1 MSGIKANWKMR
12 IIWSI
17 VFAFSEEPSSIIELK
32 MFKLVLISALL
43 GFITAADI
51 DRAAEVRSTI
61 NDASDASGNFA
72 YSFDTTNGIA
82 VKQAGTVGGVSG
94 AAEWVSPEGVPIQ
107 LTYTADEN
115 GYHPSGAHLPTPPP
129 IPEAILRAL
138 EYIRTHPPPKVD
150 VERIPIAIKPF
161 RG

>member
-1 MSGIKANWKMR
+1 
-12 IIWSI
+12 
-17 VFAFSEEPSSIIELK
+17 
-32 MFKLVLISALL
+32 MFKIILIIAALVGLL
-43 GFITAADI
+43 SAADV
-51 DRAAEVRSTI
+51 DRAAETRSHI
-61 NDASDASGNFA
+61 NDPSDADGNFA

-82 VKQAGTVGGVSG
+82 VQEAGNIAGVNG
-94 AAEWVSPEGVPIQ
+94 AAQWVSPEGIPIQ

-138 EYIRTHPPPKVD
+138 EYIRTHPPKDQEP
-150 VERIPIAIKPF
+150 ERRIVPAAKYPF